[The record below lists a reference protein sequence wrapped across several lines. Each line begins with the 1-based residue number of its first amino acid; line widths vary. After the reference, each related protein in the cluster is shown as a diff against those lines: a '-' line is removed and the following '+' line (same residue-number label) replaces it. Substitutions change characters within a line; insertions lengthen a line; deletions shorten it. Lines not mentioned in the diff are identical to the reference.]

1 MDGLLVVAAK
11 PLGIA
16 EVENNSWDVARVD
29 GMEAK
34 SEAAGVVRRIAGVVV
49 VNSSLATVDG
59 E

>member
-1 MDGLLVVAAK
+1 VLAVK

-16 EVENNSWDVARVD
+16 EVESTSWDIADAD

-34 SEAAGVVRRIAGVVV
+34 SEAVGVVRRIAGVAV
-49 VNSSLATVDG
+49 VNSGLATVDG